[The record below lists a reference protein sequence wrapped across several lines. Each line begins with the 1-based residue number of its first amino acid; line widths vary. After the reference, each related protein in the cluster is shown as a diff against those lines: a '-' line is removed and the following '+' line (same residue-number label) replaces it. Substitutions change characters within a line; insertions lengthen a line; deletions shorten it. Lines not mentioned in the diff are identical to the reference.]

1 MKSREIEIVKAYAVT
16 LTKIEQYIVEAN
28 SIEEAEELGLEEYYN
43 DKMAFALGPID
54 SIEVEE
60 I

>member
-1 MKSREIEIVKAYAVT
+1 MKTYVVT

-28 SIEEAEELGLEEYYN
+28 SVEEAEELGLEQCYN
-43 DKMAFALGPID
+43 DKMAFALDPVD

-60 I
+60 M

>member
-1 MKSREIEIVKAYAVT
+1 MKAYAVT

-43 DKMAFALGPID
+43 DKMAFARGPID

>member
-1 MKSREIEIVKAYAVT
+1 MKTYAVT

-28 SIEEAEELGLEEYYN
+28 SIEESEELGLEEYYN

-60 I
+60 V

>member
-1 MKSREIEIVKAYAVT
+1 MKYEVEVT
-16 LTKIEQYIVEAN
+16 SHVVYIVEAN

-60 I
+60 V